1 MDTERIIPPSWIED
15 GDVIFLELDDDELK
29 TVTDYIEI
37 KRHIQEIKQ
46 LFDVFRYDMGAM
58 LRVYNLNNSD
68 AIDRNQPASKEYD
81 DRIEINALLI
91 SFISAGK
98 TLTDSLK
105 VCIEKSNSQSDEFA
119 EFLSK
124 IYDSSFYYRLLVRMR
139 DYAQHGHLPISVV
152 DNKFCFDISQILFT
166 PHFNLN
172 KAVKSEMYKIHQQL
186 SKQGQPAHQV
196 CTLCVAE
203 YTACIAEIYCTFY
216 QYIQKD
222 FLSCCRDMRA
232 LLKKSPEYT
241 VQPNARYDG
250 YLFYVAEEMGHA
262 FDTDDDPIQMFNAFK
277 DEAVRFYEDETR
289 ELKLLNESVRFI
301 PLEPNGVGE
310 DSKTK

>member
-15 GDVIFLELDDDELK
+15 GNVIFLKLDDDELK
-29 TVTDYIEI
+29 IVTDYIEI
-37 KRHIQEIKQ
+37 TRHIQEIKQ
-46 LFDVFRYDMGAM
+46 LFDVFRYNMSSM
-58 LRVYNLNNSD
+58 LSVYNLNNSD
-68 AIDRNQPASKEYD
+68 VIDRHQPRSKEYD
-81 DRIEINALLI
+81 DRIEINALVI

-98 TLTDSLK
+98 TLTDSLR
-105 VCIEKSNSQSDEFA
+105 VCIEKSSSQSGEFA
-119 EFLSK
+119 KFLSE

-172 KAVKSEMYKIHQQL
+172 KAVKNEMYKIHQQVL
-186 SKQGQPAHQV
+186 KQGRPAHQV
-196 CTLCVAE
+196 CTLCIAE

-216 QYIQKD
+216 QHIQKD
-222 FLSCCRDMRA
+222 FLSRCRDMKA

-262 FDTDDDPIQMFNAFK
+262 FDTNNDSIQMFNEFK
-277 DEAVRFYEDETR
+277 DESIRFYEDETR
-289 ELKLLNESVRFI
+289 ELKMITESVQFI
-301 PLEPNGVGE
+301 PLEPDEDGE